1 MDGED
6 SSEVMSEVH
15 VGCPPHSSGP
25 HISCFTI
32 SLPPEVEPSRYNEL
46 FEAEAAASVREV
58 LTLDDDGDLVLP
70 RRSKQ
75 STRCFNVTIQHNITS
90 LIPSVGLQVWK
101 AELVLA
107 DFVMHKMCT
116 SSDFNGIISLE
127 LGAGT
132 DHGNY
137 ILDNCAKNVQL
148 NSGVFSHQGSVHVRD
163 LNWMNPWPPIFSLG
177 NSSASQER
185 WYSWNSSELKEVQR
199 ASVLLAADVIYSDDL
214 TDALFHTLKRLMPL
228 GSKKVLVN
236 MVDRYYTWHWKSV
249 TTSVSMTLML
259 WLMVIRISEA
269 ISWGREA
276 SVLLCKMQ
284 YYHDNEF
291 SLANLSL
298 QYCYVIDDAEHRRF
312 ERESFPAFVGKCIDL
327 NEFPQYVREYDR
339 GNDVELWQI
348 KRSENES

>member
-25 HISCFTI
+25 HISRFTI
-32 SLPPEVEPSRYNEL
+32 SLPPEVEPSIYNEL
-46 FEAEAAASVREV
+46 FEAEASASVREV

-90 LIPSVGLQVWK
+90 LIPNVGLQVWK

-127 LGAGT
+127 LGAGTGLAGILLSRVAWTVFLT

-185 WYSWNSSELKEVQR
+185 YSWNSSELKEVQR

-228 GSKKVLVN
+228 GSKKVLYLALEK
-236 MVDRYYTWHWKSV
+236 RY
-249 TTSVSMTLML
+249 
-259 WLMVIRISEA
+259 
-269 ISWGREA
+269 
-276 SVLLCKMQ
+276 
-284 YYHDNEF
+284 NF
-291 SLANLSL
+291 SLNDLDVVANGYSHFRS
-298 QYCYVIDDAEHRRF
+298 YIMEEGEHRRF

-327 NEFPQYVREYDR
+327 NEFRQYVREYDR